1 MLGQVSSA
9 GRVYCLRESEN
20 IWILCY
26 LIEKRIE
33 IEYNDYTMQKKIYV
47 VGMFDDDTAAKVQ
60 AAVAAVAGVTNAV
73 ANCEKSQV
81 LVDYGD
87 ASQEDAINAAISS
100 CGVDVIG

>member
-1 MLGQVSSA
+1 MI
-9 GRVYCLRESEN
+9 N
-20 IWILCY
+20 
-26 LIEKRIE
+26 
-33 IEYNDYTMQKKIYV
+33 MQKKIYV